1 MVGEHIPF
9 YITSEFCEE
18 SQTNELA
25 QQTSDFKSRERAL
38 KDLKWNTFNGAKD
51 RDLMLKCLRQIGL
64 PGI

>member
-18 SQTNELA
+18 SQTKELA
-25 QQTSDFKSRERAL
+25 QQTSDFKSREGL
-38 KDLKWNTFNGAKD
+38 SIWAKD
-51 RDLMLKCLRQIGL
+51 RDFMLKCLRQIGL